1 MFDHLLSAEAKAFRE
16 EVRDLVKWVP
26 RQMILDMDQDRIH
39 FPKAFL
45 KEAVVHELERCV
57 EKKIARKKVSL
68 PLVPS
73 SRPGTLQ
80 LNADDIAHILSQED
94 QHALAGH

>member
-1 MFDHLLSAEAKAFRE
+1 MQLRETTVDIPDHLLRRARAAAA
-16 EVRDLVKWVP
+16 
-26 RQMILDMDQDRIH
+26 LDGKSL
-39 FPKAFL
+39 KAFL
-45 KEAVVHELERCV
+45 TEAVVHELERSV

-73 SRPGTLQ
+73 SLPGTLQ
-80 LNADDIAHILSQED
+80 LSADDLAHILNQED